1 MVLEVL
7 SGMSDPNGIILVI
20 DMVIFTAQAIHS
32 EIPVT
37 IPWLD
42 WGTQYTWCF
51 PHHESF
57 KISVFG
63 SKMAYILPVHY
74 VPEPGQRLEG
84 FSTDADY
91 FYVHIWDFNDR
102 AIARAEN
109 ACYRNSQRPLICRP
123 GDIAQSALLADTLSD
138 RPYIATVCRTPF
150 KFDGFD
156 ILDLN
161 LFLEQDRFTLTWV
174 RLLVMNIAMSQ
185 MQHNCSPTNFAGQSI
200 CRLSVPYRQ
209 RLARTSWIRINF
221 SVPSW
226 RVLQ

>member
-7 SGMSDPNGIILVI
+7 SGSDPIILVI

-32 EIPVT
+32 ETPVT
-37 IPWLD
+37 IPWSD
-42 WGTQYTWCF
+42 WGTQYTCCF

-84 FSTDADY
+84 FSTGPDPFEPGRFSTDADY
-91 FYVHIWDFNDR
+91 FYVHIWDFNER

-109 ACYRNSQRPLICRP
+109 ACYHNSQRPLICRP
-123 GDIAQSALLADTLSD
+123 GDIAQSDLLADTLSD
-138 RPYIATVCRTPF
+138 RAYIATVCRTPF
-150 KFDGFD
+150 KIDGFH
-156 ILDLN
+156 ISDLN

-174 RLLVMNIAMSQ
+174 RLLVMNIAMFQ
-185 MQHNCSPTNFAGQSI
+185 M
-200 CRLSVPYRQ
+200 
-209 RLARTSWIRINF
+209 
-221 SVPSW
+221 
-226 RVLQ
+226 